1 MQYKPGGWAGKQE
14 AGRQSSHSVTSRRR
28 KIYFQLYRER
38 GRDREKE
45 REREREREK
54 KRRERERGRETVGEE
69 KAGRQTVGS
78 YQFRSAHMGK
88 VDVLTRVFSCV

>member
-54 KRRERERGRETVGEE
+54 KRRERERERDCWRRKGWETDCRIVSVPISTHGQ
-69 KAGRQTVGS
+69 G
-78 YQFRSAHMGK
+78 
-88 VDVLTRVFSCV
+88 